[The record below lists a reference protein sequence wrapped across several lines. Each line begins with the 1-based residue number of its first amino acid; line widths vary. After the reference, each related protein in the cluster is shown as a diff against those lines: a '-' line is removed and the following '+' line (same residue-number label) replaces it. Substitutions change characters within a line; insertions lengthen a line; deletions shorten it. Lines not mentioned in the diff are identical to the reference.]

1 MIDLKF
7 DQTPKIASTESDNIT
22 QAGMLR
28 PIKDQSTF
36 AHSPDPEKTISKTS
50 PRAKFSTIKSRPGP
64 QPGTFSDG
72 RFCNHT
78 CLEATSIPE
87 REVINI
93 KQPIK
98 ILEKLLLKGKQP
110 SRNVNPSKIVEIL

>member
-1 MIDLKF
+1 MLK
-7 DQTPKIASTESDNIT
+7 
-22 QAGMLR
+22 

-50 PRAKFSTIKSRPGP
+50 INAKFSTIKSSPGP
-64 QPGTFSDG
+64 HPGTFSGG

-78 CLEATSIPE
+78 CREATSIPE

-93 KQPIK
+93 NEPIRS
-98 ILEKLLLKGKQP
+98 LEKRLLKGKQP
-110 SRNVNPSKIVEIL
+110 SKNVNPSKIVEIL